1 MEVPESILDSILDKM
16 NNIKNKIE
24 NMNHYMINNN
34 INMKYLEELS
44 KFSSQLNNLEAICED
59 MYDEYIL
66 QSKTEILSNQD
77 KLVQKNLIINK
88 KVQDIFM
95 PYMIYMN
102 ILLQNKDQFQTG
114 LNLLNKKSNKYK

>member
-1 MEVPESILDSILDKM
+1 MEVSESILDSILNKM

-24 NMNHYMINNN
+24 NMNHYMIDNN
-34 INMKYLEELS
+34 INIKYLEELS
-44 KFSSQLNNLEAICED
+44 KFSIQINNLEAICED

-77 KLVQKNLIINK
+77 KMVQKNLIINK

-95 PYMIYMN
+95 PYILYMN
-102 ILLQNKDQFQTG
+102 ILLQNKH
-114 LNLLNKKSNKYK
+114 

>member
-44 KFSSQLNNLEAICED
+44 KFSSQLNNLESICED

-102 ILLQNKDQFQTG
+102 ILLQNKD
-114 LNLLNKKSNKYK
+114 

>member
-1 MEVPESILDSILDKM
+1 MDVHESILDSILDKM

-24 NMNHYMINNN
+24 NMNHYMSDNN

-44 KFSSQLNNLEAICED
+44 KFSNQINNLEAICED

-77 KLVQKNLIINK
+77 KLVQKKLIINK

-95 PYMIYMN
+95 PYMLYMN
-102 ILLQNKDQFQTG
+102 ILLQNKD
-114 LNLLNKKSNKYK
+114 